1 MAVHAKPQ
9 MSTLRHLNKSTL
21 GFVNGA
27 IGIVQTSNEPI
38 DQDPDTEDEG
48 L

>member
-1 MAVHAKPQ
+1 MDVLVKPQ
-9 MSTLRHLNKSTL
+9 MTTPRHLNKSTL

-27 IGIVQTSNEPI
+27 IGIVPVPDEPI
-38 DQDPDTEDEG
+38 EEDPDKD

>member
-1 MAVHAKPQ
+1 MDVLVKPQ
-9 MSTLRHLNKSTL
+9 MTTPKHLNKSTL

-27 IGIVQTSNEPI
+27 IGIVPVPVPDEHI
-38 DQDPDTEDEG
+38 EEDPDKD